1 MYNDDMNTQPNTA
14 YAIVYAYNRAQS
26 GGVTP
31 AYTTI
36 EAALAHLYR
45 SGVQFDTARIRR
57 VPLTAETRTH
67 SLDSVG

>member
-1 MYNDDMNTQPNTA
+1 M
-14 YAIVYAYNRAQS
+14 

-36 EAALAHLYR
+36 EAALTHLYR
-45 SGVQFDTARIRR
+45 SGVPFDTARIRR
-57 VPLTAETRTH
+57 VPLTDQTRTH